1 MTSVAEDKTVDSVPV
16 AAVPVAPASA
26 HKRRVND
33 LIWESLQDARTQPV
47 AFFCE
52 CASAQC
58 FQPVWLTPDEY
69 ERVRETRSV
78 RFEGH

>member
-1 MTSVAEDKTVDSVPV
+1 MQDGGETGVASVAADTET
-16 AAVPVAPASA
+16 VAPQSA
-26 HKRRVND
+26 HKRRVNN
-33 LIWESLQDARTQPV
+33 LIWESLQDAPTNPV

-69 ERVRETRSV
+69 ERVRDSSSV
-78 RFEGH
+78 RSPGH

>member
-1 MTSVAEDKTVDSVPV
+1 MASVAEDKTVDSVPV

-52 CASAQC
+52 CASPQC

-78 RFEGH
+78 RSEGH